1 MAEVENLKRVIPIWG
16 SVALV
21 LNGLI
26 GAGIFALPGAAAAKV
41 GSYSPLVFVVCA
53 IMMLPVFMSVGS
65 VASHFDK
72 TGGPV
77 EYTRH
82 AFGPFWSFVT
92 GWLFYFGGIAAMSAN
107 TNAFVNYVGIYWEW
121 FGQGIGRFVM
131 IGGICL
137 LLTSINVL
145 GVRQG
150 VRTLYLF
157 SLLKLGPLALIIV
170 FGFATLHLHP
180 VTASVLP
187 PPSTFSQALM
197 LVVYAF
203 VGFEW
208 ALVPAGESK
217 NPKRDIPR
225 ALLFTL
231 LGTTILYVAIQFIC
245 VAAITDPGASK
256 APLADVARVLWGPAG
271 AVLLTAAAIFSIAG
285 NLSGSMLSV
294 PRLTYSLANHG
305 ALPAALGR
313 VHEKYKTPSVS
324 VIFLGCLVFALSS
337 TGTFIWLAG
346 IASLAKMLGYAMCI
360 LSSWRLN
367 SGEGEI
373 KDGWKLPFFV
383 PVWGLMT
390 CAFLISQVQTSA
402 WQLLIVYVAIGVA
415 VYFFVTRKTA
425 TRLRR

>member
-1 MAEVENLKRVIPIWG
+1 MSEVEKLKRVIPLWG
-16 SVALV
+16 SIALV

-26 GAGIFALPGAAAAKV
+26 GAGIFALPGAAAAKL

-53 IMMLPVFMSVGS
+53 TMMLPVFMSVGS

-107 TNAFVNYVGIYWEW
+107 TNAFVNYLGTYWDW
-121 FGQGIGRFVM
+121 FGGGAGRLFM
-131 IGGICL
+131 ISAVCL
-137 LLTSINVL
+137 ILTFINVI
-145 GVRQG
+145 GVKQG
-150 VRTLYLF
+150 VRTLYIF
-157 SLLKLGPLALIIV
+157 SLLKLGPLALV
-170 FGFATLHLHP
+170 VLFGLATLHLHP
-180 VTASVLP
+180 ITASVLP
-187 PPSTFSQALM
+187 PPSTFSQALV

-231 LGTTILYVAIQFIC
+231 LGTTLLYVVIQFIC
-245 VAAITDPGASK
+245 VAALDNPGASK

-294 PRLTYSLANHG
+294 PRLTYSLAHHG
-305 ALPAALGR
+305 ALPEALGR
-313 VHEKYKTPSVS
+313 VHEKYKTPWISI
-324 VIFLGCLVFALSS
+324 IFLGMLVFCLASS
-337 TGTFIWLAG
+337 GSFIWLAG
-346 IASLAKMLGYAMCI
+346 IASLAKMLGYALCI

-367 SGEGEI
+367 TGESAI
-373 KDGWKLPFFV
+373 KEGWKLPFFV

-390 CAFLISQVQTSA
+390 CVFLISQVQASA
-402 WQLLIVYVAIGVA
+402 WQLLIAYVAVGIIIYFA
-415 VYFFVTRKTA
+415 VTKKKPRVV
-425 TRLRR
+425 